1 VESALAVDSEFDM
14 ASGLRVS
21 ITGLETADKLLSDTE
36 LVSEEDFRCEDSV
49 R

>member
-1 VESALAVDSEFDM
+1 VESGLAVDSEFDM
-14 ASGLRVS
+14 ARGLRVS

-36 LVSEEDFRCEDSV
+36 LVCEEDFRCKDWV